1 MRPKKGCKISPMS
14 DDQLRAWVQNWIEL
28 GPILDAIRRQE
39 LEAMTDAQVRE
50 AALDLLTFPIPAD
63 LPPRIES
70 GLVEQQRWFSRL
82 HPKK

>member
-1 MRPKKGCKISPMS
+1 MS
-14 DDQLRAWVQNWIEL
+14 DDRLRAWVQNWIEL
-28 GPILDAIRRQE
+28 GPILEAIKRRE
-39 LEAMTDAQVRE
+39 LEAMTDTQARE

-63 LPPRIES
+63 LPPRTES